1 MKTVDKVRVDK
12 WLWAVRIFKS
22 RSLASDA
29 CKAGRVKI
37 GGKSVKASYLLKVDE
52 TVSVQKSGE
61 KKVLKALQLIE
72 KRVGAKIAVDCYEDL
87 SPAPEKRD
95 DLQRSIFWNTT
106 VQREKGSGR
115 PTKRERRDLD
125 KFFDD

>member
-12 WLWAVRIFKS
+12 WLWAVRVFKS

-37 GGKSVKASYLLKVDE
+37 GGKSVKASYLLKVGE
-52 TVSVQKSGE
+52 TVSAQKGSE

-72 KRVGAKIAVDCYEDL
+72 KRVGAKLAVDCYEDL
-87 SPAPEKRD
+87 SPMPENQNDPLRA
-95 DLQRSIFWNTT
+95 IFWKTKIERDRGT
-106 VQREKGSGR
+106 GR

-125 KFFDD
+125 KFLDD